1 MIISSDFR
9 MDQCR
14 DDNWEDASLFMIDTL
29 SNYDLETVQVQEENP
44 EEKSPS
50 STSPTSI
57 IPQTL
62 VKSANWIGQTSLSL
76 SNQILPAGVSSG
88 TAQKKSYFILE
99 MVGSDI
105 ERLWILKDNW
115 NLYWFDIDWIWR
127 HSKKEIQSRSDPT
140 FSEIESK
147 MKRLG
152 SGPPLIVPN
161 GVLWTIQ
168 SDIIDNFYNCVWSI
182 NNYFNCWQ
190 THYINYQSRNVFQKF

>member
-88 TAQKKSYFILE
+88 TAQKKKLFYFGNGRI
-99 MVGSDI
+99 
-105 ERLWILKDNW
+105 
-115 NLYWFDIDWIWR
+115 R
-127 HSKKEIQSRSDPT
+127 HRTTLD
-140 FSEIESK
+140 SE
-147 MKRLG
+147 G
-152 SGPPLIVPN
+152 
-161 GVLWTIQ
+161 
-168 SDIIDNFYNCVWSI
+168 
-182 NNYFNCWQ
+182 
-190 THYINYQSRNVFQKF
+190 